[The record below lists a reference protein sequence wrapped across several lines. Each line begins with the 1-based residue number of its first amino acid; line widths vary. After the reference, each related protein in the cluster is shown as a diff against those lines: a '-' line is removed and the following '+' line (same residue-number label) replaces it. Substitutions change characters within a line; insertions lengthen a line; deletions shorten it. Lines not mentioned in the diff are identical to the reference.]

1 MELRGFDSYSVS
13 LGDELRGE
21 RACRGWS
28 LRDASRQLCIRPEL
42 IEAIENADVGRFPN
56 RSVVPGYVRS
66 YARALG
72 LDADEIYQ
80 RFCHESGFES
90 SLVTFGMTA
99 SEAGSANR
107 SGGAAISGAVGADF
121 TLSRFAVRP
130 APRRVGAAVSLGGL
144 VSGLALMLLV
154 GGLGYGGY
162 ALLQDIQRVGFA
174 PLPEAPVVVA
184 DAPEIATPAYETPA
198 YATATVARPAAS
210 AYGTGGV
217 LLGYAAAE
225 TVPATRVNGRDGP
238 ISAINP
244 DAVGLVQPLSV
255 AAPYEPTPAEEA
267 ASAEASASPIL
278 GRKFMAPKALAA
290 LNAREKAAEPVSP
303 AALALGAV
311 NEPSNRVTV
320 LASDRAWVRV
330 RDGEGAVLFEGIM
343 SPGDRFELPERVEAA
358 TLRAGNAG
366 GVFIGLGGERFGP
379 LGRSGAVVKRVSL
392 RAEDVREGYEFAG
405 SVAEIDEI
413 NSAAA
418 E

>member
-1 MELRGFDSYSVS
+1 
-13 LGDELRGE
+13 
-21 RACRGWS
+21 
-28 LRDASRQLCIRPEL
+28 
-42 IEAIENADVGRFPN
+42 
-56 RSVVPGYVRS
+56 
-66 YARALG
+66 
-72 LDADEIYQ
+72 
-80 RFCHESGFES
+80 
-90 SLVTFGMTA
+90 
-99 SEAGSANR
+99 
-107 SGGAAISGAVGADF
+107 
-121 TLSRFAVRP
+121 
-130 APRRVGAAVSLGGL
+130 
-144 VSGLALMLLV
+144 
-154 GGLGYGGY
+154 
-162 ALLQDIQRVGFA
+162 
-174 PLPEAPVVVA
+174 
-184 DAPEIATPAYETPA
+184 
-198 YATATVARPAAS
+198 
-210 AYGTGGV
+210 
-217 LLGYAAAE
+217 
-225 TVPATRVNGRDGP
+225 
-238 ISAINP
+238 
-244 DAVGLVQPLSV
+244 
-255 AAPYEPTPAEEA
+255 
-267 ASAEASASPIL
+267 
-278 GRKFMAPKALAA
+278 FMAPKALAD